1 MGRGFGLVFIGFILV
16 QSVGQASENDKGFV
30 ELHSVPNS
38 IATDLV
44 SDIFEKFV
52 YLSDAKY
59 DDVEREINSTYLR
72 AVKNTP
78 VKVSND
84 VARLSVFVDFFL
96 PNICYV
102 FADKRE
108 GYPEPK
114 IFLDRL
120 LDGLS
125 DESDAHRTEISRAIQ
140 NLNAS
145 GENVLSRQTLFLL
158 SMFKLAC
165 GERGKFTSV
174 SFGERESFHLEDV
187 LLDLGISK
195 EDYHARVSE
204 YQREYKEY
212 GYVKKSDSEIYDIEK
227 QYQSEGVFLRNYE
240 IVKKALSFQPSTLIE
255 DPTVDF
261 LGSEGVGVQSSSGF
275 SSVVSVYGT
284 SVGKV
289 TVEELD
295 VNTSNSKTFIDSGA
309 FNIKVGKN
317 KAILSVSKGKYSN
330 QFLSHIYWKDLD
342 SRRDFSVQVNLN
354 LNSPSRVSD
363 RNYLL
368 GILSDKFGE

>member
-1 MGRGFGLVFIGFILV
+1 M
-16 QSVGQASENDKGFV
+16 
-30 ELHSVPNS
+30 
-38 IATDLV
+38 
-44 SDIFEKFV
+44 
-52 YLSDAKY
+52 
-59 DDVEREINSTYLR
+59 
-72 AVKNTP
+72 
-78 VKVSND
+78 
-84 VARLSVFVDFFL
+84 
-96 PNICYV
+96 
-102 FADKRE
+102 
-108 GYPEPK
+108 
-114 IFLDRL
+114 
-120 LDGLS
+120 
-125 DESDAHRTEISRAIQ
+125 
-140 NLNAS
+140 
-145 GENVLSRQTLFLL
+145 
-158 SMFKLAC
+158 
-165 GERGKFTSV
+165 
-174 SFGERESFHLEDV
+174 
-187 LLDLGISK
+187 
-195 EDYHARVSE
+195 
-204 YQREYKEY
+204 
-212 GYVKKSDSEIYDIEK
+212 KKSDSEIYDIEK